1 MLDFCLCCPETLQDY
16 QVTGWESLELQKG
29 VGGETRDEQVA
40 LLVFPLVTSMPPTSS
55 WHYSTRVPNVAM
67 QKTPHSQKCR
77 EIKDTIEIKKKKNN
91 SLKSRKI
98 WKSKCRTLQIN
109 LAQPQDAIS
118 QGSQTRGPRAACG
131 SPGVCLRPAQPGISE
146 EKNILFLFFLMMFS
160 LSLTPSV

>member
-67 QKTPHSQKCR
+67 QKNSPLLEMQGDKR
-77 EIKDTIEIKKKKNN
+77 YNRNKKKKTIP
-91 SLKSRKI
+91 L
-98 WKSKCRTLQIN
+98 N
-109 LAQPQDAIS
+109 L
-118 QGSQTRGPRAACG
+118 
-131 SPGVCLRPAQPGISE
+131 
-146 EKNILFLFFLMMFS
+146 EKYGNRS
-160 LSLTPSV
+160 AEPYR